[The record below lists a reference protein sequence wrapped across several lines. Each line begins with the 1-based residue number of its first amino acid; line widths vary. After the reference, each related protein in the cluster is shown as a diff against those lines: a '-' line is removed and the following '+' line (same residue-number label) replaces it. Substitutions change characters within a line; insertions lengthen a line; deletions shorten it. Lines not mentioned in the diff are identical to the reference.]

1 MTDRPTPFDLVF
13 GDAERARLAVLRDA
27 IAASGLDPKPRD
39 RFVLDQYAVAWLSE
53 LRPDEGM
60 GEGITEFVAFLHA
73 SYLYWAG
80 GEAVVRVES
89 ETLDRLLRDP
99 QGLTMKPDDAK
110 PYYVQ
115 IPSQRVWSTATA
127 QTGPE
132 PLDGCFVV
140 PVDRELAVVAV
151 LGLYPG
157 RPGFTAVE
165 IQGPRPGRLARLD
178 RSALFAPTLPGGAAA
193 GLYSLAGGEELL
205 ELAWRV
211 HEQLAAGVR
220 PGPQELILA

>member
-27 IAASGLDPKPRD
+27 IAGSGLDPKLRD
-39 RFVLDQYAVAWLSE
+39 RFVLDQHAVGWLNE

-60 GEGITEFVAFLHA
+60 GEGIAELVAFLHA

-80 GEAVVRVES
+80 GEAVVQVEG
-89 ETLDRLLRDP
+89 ETLERLLRDP
-99 QGLTMKPDDAK
+99 PGLPAAPDDEKA
-110 PYYVQ
+110 YYVQ
-115 IPSQRVWSTATA
+115 VPPQRVWSTATGQA
-127 QTGPE
+127 GPE
-132 PLDGCFVV
+132 PLDGCFVL
-140 PVDRELAVVAV
+140 PVERELAVVAV

-157 RPGFTAVE
+157 RPGFTAVA
-165 IQGPRPGRLARLD
+165 IQGPRPGPLARLD
-178 RSALFAPTLPGGAAA
+178 RTALFAPTLPGGAAA